1 MALSLSPYSYRAQ
14 RGFSLVELAVVLVI
28 MGVVGGGFT
37 LIAKRALASKTQQ
50 VVTFESE
57 SFIAQVIEFAQRNH
71 RLPCADNNADGVE
84 DCAANGSGVPYV
96 TLLMNQRPTASPGGQ
111 IVYRVSPDLRAVS
124 TADTP
129 PWRMAVTD
137 SDDFC
142 RQIATS
148 LRQPLTL
155 AEPAIIERGAN
166 CTVAGIAANSA
177 LVLVDSGSTD
187 ANASGSVFDGV
198 NGAANNCY
206 EAPSR
211 AHDVNYDDTVTA
223 LSKSVL
229 AGVVCQ

>member
-1 MALSLSPYSYRAQ
+1 
-14 RGFSLVELAVVLVI
+14 VVLVI
-28 MGVVGGGFT
+28 MGVVGGSFS
-37 LIAKRALASKTQQ
+37 LLAKRALASKTQQ
-50 VVTFESE
+50 LVTFESE
-57 SFIAQVIEFAQRNH
+57 SFISQVIEFAKRNH

-84 DCAANGSGVPYV
+84 DCSANGTGIPYV
-96 TLLMNQRPTASPGGQ
+96 TLLMNQRPATSPGGQ
-111 IVYRVSPDLRAVS
+111 LVYRVSPDLRTAS
-124 TADTP
+124 TADAP

-142 RQIATS
+142 RQIAVS

-155 AEPAIIERGAN
+155 AEPAVIERGAA
-166 CTVAGIAANSA
+166 CSVAGVAANSA
-177 LVLVDSGSTD
+177 LVLVDSGSSD
-187 ANASGSVFDGV
+187 ADAAAGGSVFDGV

-211 AHDVNYDDTVTA
+211 AHDASYDDTVTV